1 MKKERQ
7 QANVEKIEPLSEQ
20 DQSVEKILTT
30 AQEEERSGQELAQN
44 EIFQSQDLNLEV
56 DGNKAV
62 QLKAENSSE
71 ENSSK
76 DEQTNKGNENI
87 VLSKKQQFLQF
98 LKFLAFSLSAGVI
111 QLVSF
116 ELLYNWTDALAWW
129 PAYLISIILSVIWN
143 FTFNRKF
150 TFKAASNVP
159 IAMTLV
165 IIYYAMFIPVSTF
178 GGDALEAIGWN
189 GTLVTV
195 IMMVLNF
202 ATEFFWDKFIV
213 FNDKLINKIIKTFGN
228 AFPHREKA
236 KVEAID
242 TLEAADSN
250 KKDNIIY
257 SDAKVEILEEDAK
270 D

>member
-1 MKKERQ
+1 MKKERE
-7 QANVEKIEPLSEQ
+7 QANFEKIEPLSEQ
-20 DQSVEKILTT
+20 DQSVEKILV
-30 AQEEERSGQELAQN
+30 ACQEDEKDGQELAQN
-44 EIFQSQDLNLEV
+44 EISKRQELNLE
-56 DGNKAV
+56 DGNDSAK
-62 QLKAENSSE
+62 LKEESSK

-76 DEQTNKGNENI
+76 DGQTSKGNENI

-195 IMMVLNF
+195 LMMVLNF

>member
-7 QANVEKIEPLSEQ
+7 QANFEKIEPLSEQ
-20 DQSVEKILTT
+20 DQSVEKILAT
-30 AQEEERSGQELAQN
+30 AQEEERSGQELAKN
-44 EIFQSQDLNLEV
+44 EISKSQDLNLEE
-56 DGNKAV
+56 DENKAV
-62 QLKAENSSE
+62 QLKE

-76 DEQTNKGNENI
+76 DGQTSKGNENI

-195 IMMVLNF
+195 LMMVLNF

-213 FNDKLINKIIKTFGN
+213 FNDKLINKIIKNFGK
-228 AFPHREKA
+228 AFTRREKV
-236 KVEAID
+236 KVETID
-242 TLEAADSN
+242 TPDTTDSN
-250 KKDNIIY
+250 NKDNVVY
-257 SDAKVEILEEDAK
+257 SDAEVDSLEEDAK

>member
-1 MKKERQ
+1 MKKESKRQ
-7 QANVEKIEPLSEQ
+7 PAAEKIELLKEQ
-20 DQSVEKILTT
+20 DQSLEACQEDEKD
-30 AQEEERSGQELAQN
+30 GQELVQN
-44 EIFQSQDLNLEV
+44 EISKRQELNLE
-56 DGNKAV
+56 DGNDSAK
-62 QLKAENSSE
+62 LKEESSKENSG
-71 ENSSK
+71 K
-76 DEQTNKGNENI
+76 DGQTSKGNENI

-150 TFKAASNVP
+150 TFKSASNVP
-159 IAMTLV
+159 LAMTLV

-178 GGDALEAIGWN
+178 GGDALEEIGWN

-202 ATEFFWDKFIV
+202 ATEFIWDKFIV
-213 FNDKLINKIIKTFGN
+213 FNDKVINKISNKFKALFKKEQILEHEIEQVEIKEKEKESSEE
-228 AFPHREKA
+228 EKA
-236 KVEAID
+236 D
-242 TLEAADSN
+242 
-250 KKDNIIY
+250 
-257 SDAKVEILEEDAK
+257 
-270 D
+270 

>member
-20 DQSVEKILTT
+20 DQSVEKILAT
-30 AQEEERSGQELAQN
+30 AQEEERSGQELAKN

-71 ENSSK
+71 ENISK
-76 DEQTNKGNENI
+76 DEHTNKGNENI

-159 IAMTLV
+159 LAMTLV

-195 IMMVLNF
+195 LMMVLNF

-213 FNDKLINKIIKTFGN
+213 FNDKVINKISNKFKALFKKEQILEHEIEQVEIKEKEKESSEE
-228 AFPHREKA
+228 EKA
-236 KVEAID
+236 D
-242 TLEAADSN
+242 
-250 KKDNIIY
+250 
-257 SDAKVEILEEDAK
+257 
-270 D
+270 